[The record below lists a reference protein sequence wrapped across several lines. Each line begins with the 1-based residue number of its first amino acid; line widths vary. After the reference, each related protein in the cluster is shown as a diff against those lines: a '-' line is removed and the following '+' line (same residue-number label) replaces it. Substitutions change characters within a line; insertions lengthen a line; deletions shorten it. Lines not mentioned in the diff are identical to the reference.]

1 MKITEHAV
9 FGAGCFWGVEEAF
22 RTLPGVRQTEVGYA
36 GGEVEN
42 PTYKQVCSGDT
53 GHAEVVHIE
62 FDSEQV
68 SYTELLDV
76 FWQCHNPTQ
85 MNRQGPDI
93 GYQYRSVI
101 FVMNE
106 RQMELAEQSK
116 SAFAESGAYEK
127 PIVTSI
133 EDYRNY
139 YPAEEYHQQY
149 FLKNGG
155 GACHF

>member
-106 RQMELAEQSK
+106 GQMELAEQSK

-127 PIVTSI
+127 PIATSI